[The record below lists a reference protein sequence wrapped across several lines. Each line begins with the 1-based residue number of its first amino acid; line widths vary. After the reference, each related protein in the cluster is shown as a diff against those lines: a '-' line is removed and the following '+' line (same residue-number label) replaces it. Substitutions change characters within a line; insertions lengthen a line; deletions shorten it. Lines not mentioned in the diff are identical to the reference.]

1 MFWNEEAR
9 MPKGKLSERQR
20 KMLDFI
26 QKFSQQSGYPPS
38 IREIGEAVG
47 ISSTSVV
54 NYNLNRLVEEGYVA
68 RDQNVSR
75 HPSDGEAGPRLRAA
89 DEHRPR
95 PAGRPHLRQRAV
107 STCRAPTRR
116 SSGPTRRSRSR
127 VDCCAGQDG
136 LFALQVKGDSM
147 IDAMVSDGDIVVMKR
162 QAEWRNGD
170 MVAVWLKDREE
181 TTLKHIYR
189 DGSRV
194 RLQPANPTMKPI
206 VRRRSLTPRGS
217 GKGHARRPPVE
228 LRAGEAALL
237 FEERKAAGHSPAAS
251 RLQANRNRLGRVCPV
266 IAAGDEAR

>member
-1 MFWNEEAR
+1 
-9 MPKGKLSERQR
+9 MPKGKLSERQK

-26 QKFSQQSGYPPS
+26 QKFGQQNGYPPS

-75 HPSDGEAGPRLRAA
+75 GIRLTEKLARASERLTNVIRIPLVGRIFASQPVHLPSTDSPIFGA
-89 DEHRPR
+89 DE
-95 PAGRPHLRQRAV
+95 AIEI
-107 STCRAPTRR
+107 TRGLL
-116 SSGPTRRSRSR
+116 S
-127 VDCCAGQDG
+127 AQEG

-147 IDAMVSDGDIVVMKR
+147 IDAMVNDGDIVVMKR
-162 QAEWRNGD
+162 QDEWRNGD

-206 VRRRSLTPRGS
+206 VIEDP
-217 GKGHARRPPVE
+217 
-228 LRAGEAALL
+228 
-237 FEERKAAGHSPAAS
+237 S
-251 RLQANRNRLGRVCPV
+251 RLEVQGKVMLVVRQLN
-266 IAAGDEAR
+266 

>member
-1 MFWNEEAR
+1 
-9 MPKGKLSERQR
+9 MPKGKLSERQK

-26 QKFSQQSGYPPS
+26 QKFGQQNGYPPS

-75 HPSDGEAGPRLRAA
+75 GIRLTEKLARAS
-89 DEHRPR
+89 ER
-95 PAGRPHLRQRAV
+95 LTNV
-107 STCRAPTRR
+107 I
-116 SSGPTRRSRSR
+116 SG
-127 VDCCAGQDG
+127 QEG

-147 IDAMVSDGDIVVMKR
+147 IDAMVNDGDIVVMKR
-162 QAEWRNGD
+162 QGEWRNGD

-206 VRRRSLTPRGS
+206 VIDDP
-217 GKGHARRPPVE
+217 
-228 LRAGEAALL
+228 
-237 FEERKAAGHSPAAS
+237 S
-251 RLQANRNRLGRVCPV
+251 RLEVQGKVMLVVRQL
-266 IAAGDEAR
+266 D